1 MINLVSNKKS
11 QFVFFVASL
20 TLLISLA
27 VITGWLLNIEIL
39 LSLLPNSSTM
49 KFNTAL
55 LFSFTAIGLSLS
67 FREKPFLKTLNK
79 FVSLFIF
86 LISTITLTEY
96 LFKYQSVIDNF
107 FVTDRISSIYPGRMS
122 PSTAFCFFLLSLCFW
137 GIHQTKQ
144 NVIKVIIQGL
154 HLVNILSLISILS
167 FLLLIPVKSRMFFF
181 NSMALHTSVLFFV
194 LSFTLLLK
202 FNTKGVIGLL
212 IGEHSGNKLFRRLLP
227 FIIFLPIVQNYILL
241 ELLSNNLISY
251 DFGVV
256 ISTALFLVLCIVYIS
271 TIAVGLNKSDEKK
284 TSLEKSLTATNQEL
298 MQFKYALDA
307 SSIIAFTDEKG
318 IINYVNDKFCEISKF
333 KKEEILGKTHSII
346 NSGYHSKDFFRELW
360 KTIKAGKVWIGEIK
374 NKAKDGTYYWVHTS
388 IIPFT
393 DEHGKIYRYLA
404 IRQDI
409 TQRKAIEEMLAS
421 QYVKKLEQKNKELE
435 QFAYIASHDLQ
446 EPLRTITTFGELLYK
461 KYYNQLGPDANK
473 YLSFIT
479 ESTGRMRDLVK
490 ALLDYARIGGN
501 KEMEEVD
508 CLSIIKS
515 IQLDMLPYINE
526 THTTFIINELP
537 KVLAYKTE
545 IRLLFQN
552 LFSNAIKF
560 RKQDISPVIHISSRK
575 VGHYWEFAVED
586 NGIGIDEKF
595 NQRVFEIF
603 QRLHKRSQYEGTGI
617 GLTHCHK
624 IVELHG
630 GSIWLKSKVGEG
642 STFYF
647 TLPIFN
653 EKALHSPF
661 APDNIKNTIKEI

>member
-1 MINLVSNKKS
+1 
-11 QFVFFVASL
+11 
-20 TLLISLA
+20 
-27 VITGWLLNIEIL
+27 
-39 LSLLPNSSTM
+39 M

-55 LFSFTAIGLSLS
+55 LFLFTSVGLILS
-67 FREKPFLKTLNK
+67 FRDKPTFKTLNK
-79 FVSLFIF
+79 FVALFIL
-86 LISTITLTEY
+86 LISGITLTEY
-96 LFKYQSVIDNF
+96 IFKYQSVIDNF
-107 FVTDRISSIYPGRMS
+107 FVTDRYSTTYPGRMS
-122 PSTAFCFFLLSLCFW
+122 PSTAFCFFLISLCFW
-137 GIHQTKQ
+137 GIHKKKQ
-144 NVIKVIIQGL
+144 KIISAIIQCL

-202 FNTKGVIGLL
+202 FNNKGVIGLL
-212 IGEHSGNKLFRRLLP
+212 TGEHSGNKLFRRLLP

-241 ELLSNNLISY
+241 ELLSNKLISY

-271 TIAVGLNKSDEKK
+271 TIAFGLNKSDEKK

-298 MQFKYALDA
+298 MQFKYALDQ

-333 KKEEILGKTHSII
+333 KREEILGKTHSII
-346 NSGYHSKDFFRELW
+346 NSGYHSKDFFRDLW
-360 KTIKAGKVWIGEIK
+360 KTIKAGKVWIGEVK

-388 IIPFT
+388 IIPFR
-393 DEHGKIYRYLA
+393 DENSKIYRYLA

-446 EPLRTITTFGELLYK
+446 EPLRTITTFGELLHK
-461 KYYNQLGPDANK
+461 KYHNQLGTDANK
-473 YLSFIT
+473 YLNFIT

-490 ALLDYARIGGN
+490 ALLDYARIGGD

-515 IQLDMLPYINE
+515 IQQDMIPYIGE
-526 THTTFIINELP
+526 TNTTLIINELP
-537 KVLAYKTE
+537 KIIAFKTE

-552 LFSNAIKF
+552 LISNAIKF
-560 RKQDISPVIHISSRK
+560 RKQDVSPVIHISSRK
-575 VGHYWEFAVED
+575 VGHYWEFAIED

-595 NQRVFEIF
+595 NQRIFEIF

-630 GSIWLKSKVGEG
+630 GSIWIKSKVGEG
-642 STFYF
+642 STFFF

-653 EKALHSPF
+653 EKVLHSPL
-661 APDNIKNTIKEI
+661 APDNIKSSFKET